1 MTGLANALPDDVET
15 LKAMLLA
22 ERARGDRLAQIIKEL
37 QRHRFGR
44 RAETLPLDQLELGLE
59 DVQQAEAAAAAETEK
74 TDPAARS
81 QKAKQRRANRGS
93 LPAHLPRVEMVVDV
107 ESKACPC
114 CSGEL
119 HRIGEDVA
127 ERLDI
132 IPAQLRVLV
141 TRRPKYACRACE
153 EGVVQAPAP
162 ARLIEGGL
170 PTEATVAHVVVGK
183 YADHLPLYRQ
193 AQIYGRQGVQL
204 DRSTLA
210 DWVGRAAWLLGPVHA
225 RLLERLKASQKLF
238 ADETTA
244 PVLDPGRGRT
254 KTGQLWAYARDDRT
268 WCGPEPPGVA
278 YVYAPDRKA
287 ERPIAHLSG
296 FRGVLQVDGYAG
308 YRTLAEKGDVRL
320 AFCWAHVR
328 RRFYEL
334 AAAGPAPSAS
344 EALQRIGELYAVEHD
359 IRGRPADERRSVRQA
374 RSQPVIE
381 ALEPWLR
388 AKLEIISQK
397 GKLAEA
403 IRYAMSRWDGLS
415 RFLDDGRVE
424 LDSNVVERA
433 IRPLAT
439 AESLYAPS
447 SSVCKHWDLVFRLE
461 VTRGAVTPHRPSNA
475 FALKVGGSNLVGR
488 AWDDLL
494 GWQHAGL
501 DQLADAMARDAAL
514 LRGVSQGQPGPVLV
528 GREVRVDPSDAADR
542 SDTVCGPGLAL
553 SRRQTHAVEG
563 GGDVLIRPA
572 SRHAP
577 DHSQRVV
584 RGAAVVAARLRLAKP
599 EFGVLAALPVDDEND
614 LARRFVDVGGDLVHQ
629 RSQQLLAGAH
639 GDASR
644 LPRGPEVLGQA
655 HQIRR
660 RRRGDRFGGR
670 VQSRLA
676 VLNAA

>member
-1 MTGLANALPDDVET
+1 
-15 LKAMLLA
+15 MLLA
-22 ERARGDRLAQIIKEL
+22 ERARADRLAQIIKEL

-44 RAETLPLDQLELGLE
+44 RAETLPLEQLELGLE
-59 DVQQAEAAAAAETEK
+59 DVQQAEAAVAAEAEK

-81 QKAKQRRANRGS
+81 ETAKRRRANRGS
-93 LPAHLPRVEMVVDV
+93 LPAHLPRVEVVVDV
-107 ESKACPC
+107 ESMSCPC

-141 TRRPKYACRACE
+141 TRRPKYACRTCE

-170 PTEATVAHVVVGK
+170 PTEATVAHVIVAK

-193 AQIYGRQGVQL
+193 AQIYARQGVQL

-278 YVYAPDRKA
+278 YMYAPDRKA

-308 YRTLAEKGDVRL
+308 YRPLAEKGDVRL

-334 AAAGPAPSAS
+334 AAAGPAPIAS
-344 EALQRIGELYAVEHD
+344 EALQHIGELYAVEHD

-388 AKLEIISQK
+388 AKLEIVSQK

-403 IRYAMSRWDGLS
+403 IRYALSRWEGLA
-415 RFLDDGRVE
+415 RFLGDGQIE
-424 LDSNVVERA
+424 IDSNTVERA
-433 IRPLAT
+433 IRPLALNRKN
-439 AESLYAPS
+439 ALFAGSDKGGEHWAVLASL
-447 SSVCKHWDLVFRLE
+447 VETCKLNGVE
-461 VTRGAVTPHRPSNA
+461 PQAY
-475 FALKVGGSNLVGR
+475 
-488 AWDDLL
+488 
-494 GWQHAGL
+494 
-501 DQLADAMARDAAL
+501 LAD
-514 LRGVSQGQPGPVLV
+514 
-528 GREVRVDPSDAADR
+528 
-542 SDTVCGPGLAL
+542 
-553 SRRQTHAVEG
+553 
-563 GGDVLIRPA
+563 
-572 SRHAP
+572 
-577 DHSQRVV
+577 
-584 RGAAVVAARLRLAKP
+584 
-599 EFGVLAALPVDDEND
+599 
-614 LARRFVDVGGDLVHQ
+614 
-629 RSQQLLAGAH
+629 
-639 GDASR
+639 
-644 LPRGPEVLGQA
+644 
-655 HQIRR
+655 
-660 RRRGDRFGGR
+660 
-670 VQSRLA
+670 
-676 VLNAA
+676 VLNRLVNGHANRRIDELLPWAYVT